1 MDKKEFQVKMLF
13 YLMLKSIDEI
23 AKVDEEFQDEM
34 EDFEAKILWKIG
46 NFGGFQ
52 IFEDGNYSYMI
63 DEEIEDPD
71 VTMTIRD
78 FDVAKDFFTGELD
91 GTSAYMSGDLQIKGD
106 LQLTMTYSSLAEYI
120 MDYLEPL
127 TGG

>member
-46 NFGGFQ
+46 NFTGFQ

-91 GTSAYMSGDLQIKGD
+91 GTSAYMSGDLQIEGD